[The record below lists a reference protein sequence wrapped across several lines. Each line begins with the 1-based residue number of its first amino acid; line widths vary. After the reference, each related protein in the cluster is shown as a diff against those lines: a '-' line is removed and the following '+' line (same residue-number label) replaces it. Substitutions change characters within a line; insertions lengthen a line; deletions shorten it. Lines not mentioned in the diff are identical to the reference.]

1 MALALFIYHSCVTLL
16 AMTLR
21 QKRLVVAMVI
31 ANVVTILALM
41 VLVTLSS
48 APTPERPPLGP
59 PQPWGG
65 GWPPLGPPQ
74 PWGGEWPPLGPPR
87 QSRGRLPQPWGGGW
101 PPQETCR
108 WQATQ
113 LLAQAGMG
121 GTVALIPDGS
131 LRFEI
136 ASILAPDQ
144 TADETAQSVWTAF
157 DVALALQEQKSECAT
172 FTQVEVTILAVRP
185 SPSTRLPSAPPNL
198 GGEDGR
204 TGAHD
209 EAHSSQTNT
218 QISASVS
225 AADLVAFSVGEL
237 SEEVTYNVSIM
248 RNE

>member
-1 MALALFIYHSCVTLL
+1 
-16 AMTLR
+16 MTLR

-48 APTPERPPLGP
+48 GTNPSPLPTSTPERPPLGP

-65 GWPPLGPPQ
+65 GWSPLD
-74 PWGGEWPPLGPPR
+74 PPR

-101 PPQETCR
+101 SPQGTCR

-113 LLAQAGMG
+113 LLAQAGLG

-136 ASILAPDQ
+136 ASILAPGQ
-144 TADETAQSVWTAF
+144 TADEAAQSVWTAF
-157 DVALALQEQKSECAT
+157 DVALDLQEQKSECAT
-172 FTQVEVTILAVRP
+172 FTQIEVTILAVRL
-185 SPSTRLPSAPPNL
+185 SPSTRLPSAPPSVPPNL
-198 GGEDGR
+198 GGEVGR

-237 SEEVTYNVSIM
+237 SEEAFIERVTYTISIVH
-248 RNE
+248 NP